1 MTKTE
6 IYREICDDAANL
18 YVAKNGD
25 YGDAYANL
33 RKKYPNL
40 ILIHLNEKLSRLEQL
55 MSQGYEAQVDESIDD
70 TLCDIAGYAQME
82 LTERMYDNLKS
93 VPLS

>member
-1 MTKTE
+1 MTKIE
-6 IYREICDDAANL
+6 IYTQICNDAARL
-18 YVAKNGD
+18 YEAKNGD

-33 RKKYPNL
+33 RGKYPNL

-55 MSQGYEAQVDESIDD
+55 MSQGYEAKVDESIDD
-70 TLCDIAGYAQME
+70 TLRDIAGYAQME
-82 LTERMYDNLKS
+82 LTERIYDNLEP